1 MDDSLRAGNIRRR
14 TTRKD
19 LKITFII
26 TTGILHVFSIKYTN
40 MIDTLYASVSTS
52 WKLKITSKLPSALI
66 LYKYTGVNKEYD
78 IELMPDPIYFRYKSQ
93 CFQLLSTMCMLIQLT
108 ASIYSR

>member
-1 MDDSLRAGNIRRR
+1 MR
-14 TTRKD
+14 
-19 LKITFII
+19 
-26 TTGILHVFSIKYTN
+26 VFPHRENYK
-40 MIDTLYASVSTS
+40 
-52 WKLKITSKLPSALI
+52 KHSKLPSALI

-108 ASIYSR
+108 ASIHSR

>member
-52 WKLKITSKLPSALI
+52 WKLK
-66 LYKYTGVNKEYD
+66 NN
-78 IELMPDPIYFRYKSQ
+78 Q
-93 CFQLLSTMCMLIQLT
+93 
-108 ASIYSR
+108 